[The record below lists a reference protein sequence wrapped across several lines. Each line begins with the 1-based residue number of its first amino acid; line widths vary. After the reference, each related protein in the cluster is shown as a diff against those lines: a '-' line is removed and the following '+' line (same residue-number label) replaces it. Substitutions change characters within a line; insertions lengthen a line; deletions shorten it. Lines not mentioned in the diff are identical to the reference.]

1 LNTFSDP
8 TEWLDAR
15 TTFTRSCA
23 VWSSVGHIIGL
34 GDRHGENIL
43 IDSLNGECMHVDFDC
58 LFDKGL
64 TLAKPEIVPFRLTPN
79 LVDAMGL
86 TGVEGGY
93 RLAMEVAL
101 KLLRDNKDILLSVVE
116 PFLRD
121 PTVAWGR
128 GGRAQRDEGGASGFQ
143 NGKSS
148 SRSRDEAAPSN
159 TENAIADQTLRIITE
174 RLEG

>member
-1 LNTFSDP
+1 
-8 TEWLDAR
+8 LDSR

-23 VWSSVGHIIGL
+23 VWSIVGHIIGL

-58 LFDKGL
+58 IFDKGL

-93 RLAMEVAL
+93 RLTMEVAM
-101 KLLRDNKDILLSVVE
+101 KLLRNNKDILLSVVE

-128 GGRAQRDEGGASGFQ
+128 GGRAQRDEAVNNFQSGGR
-143 NGKSS
+143 SS
-148 SRSRDEAAPSN
+148 SRSRGEEYVS
-159 TENAIADQTLRIITE
+159 TENAVADQTLRIIAE
-174 RLEG
+174 RLGG